1 MSTTLSILAGTPV
14 YVWLILAAVLALAA
28 RSLTRRTLAPVR
40 LLPLPMIMFA
50 VALAGLAR
58 QADAG
63 AAALAAWFAAFLAGL
78 SLGAY
83 LASLRT
89 IAAGGRPGHVE
100 VGGDAV
106 TFGLI
111 LASFA
116 VHYAFGVAQAMAS
129 SPDASLRLIEMAA
142 SGLLGGVF
150 LGRGLA
156 SFRRAARIAARSH
169 SPA

>member
-14 YVWLILAAVLALAA
+14 YVWLIFAAVLALAA
-28 RSLTRRTLAPVR
+28 RSLTRRTLAPAR
-40 LLPLPMIMFA
+40 LLPLPLIMFA

-63 AAALAAWFAAFLAGL
+63 AAGLSAWFVAFLAGL
-78 SLGAY
+78 SLGVY
-83 LASLRT
+83 LASLRS
-89 IAAGGRPGHVE
+89 IAASGRPGQVE

-129 SPDASLRLIEMAA
+129 THDASLQLIEMAV

-156 SFRRAARIAARSH
+156 SFRRAARVAGRAH
-169 SPA
+169 LPA